1 MRAIATVPGDD
12 ITMNQKGPAPMH
24 ALRDTWLIFR
34 RSMILTFRTPTWI
47 VFGLVQPILY
57 LVLFGPLLDASVRAA
72 NAGTNAFNWFIPGL
86 LIQTAVFGGA
96 FVGFGLIA
104 ELRAGVVERMR
115 VTPMSRIAMLLG
127 RSLRDVVILV
137 AQALVMIV
145 AAIPFGLQI
154 DVVGAVVTIGLVAL
168 IGLALSPLSY
178 AAALVLKTED
188 ALAPVI
194 QFVALPLLLLS
205 GILLPLALAPD
216 WLKFLSTLNP
226 LTHAADAARALFN
239 GDWGNPEIAI
249 GVAIMGTLAVFA
261 VWLASRAFNR
271 AVA

>member
-1 MRAIATVPGDD
+1 
-12 ITMNQKGPAPMH
+12 MNT
-24 ALRDTWLIFR
+24 LRDTWLIFR
-34 RSMILTFRTPTWI
+34 RSLILTLRQPVWI
-47 VFGLVQPILY
+47 IFGLMQPILY
-57 LVLFGPLLDASVRAA
+57 LVLFGPLLDASVKAA
-72 NAGTNAFNWFIPGL
+72 NVGENAFNWFIPGL

-115 VTPMSRIAMLLG
+115 VTPMSRIAMLFG
-127 RSLRDVVILV
+127 RSLRDVTILM
-137 AQALVMIV
+137 AQALVMMAV
-145 AAIPFGLQI
+145 AIPFGLRI
-154 DVVGAVVTIGLVAL
+154 DLGGAAVTLALLAL
-168 IGLALSPLSY
+168 IGLAFAPLSY
-178 AAALVLKTED
+178 TAALVLKSED
-188 ALAPVI
+188 ALAPVVNG
-194 QFVALPLLLLS
+194 VALPLLLLS

-239 GDWGNPEIAI
+239 GDWANPEIAI
-249 GVAIMGTLAVFA
+249 GTAIMAALAVFA